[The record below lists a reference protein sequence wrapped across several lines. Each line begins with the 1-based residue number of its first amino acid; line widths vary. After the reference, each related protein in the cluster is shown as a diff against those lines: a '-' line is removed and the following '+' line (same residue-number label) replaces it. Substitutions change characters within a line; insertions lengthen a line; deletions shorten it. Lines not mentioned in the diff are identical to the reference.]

1 MARLLGLQTRLI
13 GMSSHSAVEEVAG
26 DVAKWLTS
34 IGVRFAITLGKAGMD
49 VLEIVGREL
58 MQGIA

>member
-1 MARLLGLQTRLI
+1 
-13 GMSSHSAVEEVAG
+13 MSSHSTVEELAG

-34 IGVRFAITLGKAGMD
+34 IGVRFAITLGKARMD